1 MFHVKHK
8 EEKTM
13 AQILN
18 KSLSQ
23 TEKRY
28 QLDMLQGNIN
38 RLAVSQDIVEI
49 SQMLN
54 FAVDR
59 LTLIAQSRIIELRDK
74 TK

>member
-1 MFHVKHK
+1 
-8 EEKTM
+8 M

-18 KSLSQ
+18 KPLSQ

-59 LTLIAQSRIIELRDK
+59 LTLIAQSRAIELRDK
-74 TK
+74 NK

>member
-1 MFHVKHK
+1 
-8 EEKTM
+8 M

-18 KSLSQ
+18 KALTQ

-49 SQMLN
+49 TQMLN

-59 LTLIAQSRIIELRDK
+59 LTLIAQSRAIELRDK

>member
-1 MFHVKHK
+1 MKHK
-8 EEKTM
+8 EETM

-18 KSLSQ
+18 KPLTK
-23 TEKRY
+23 TEKIY

-49 SQMLN
+49 TQMLN

-59 LTLIAQSRIIELRDK
+59 LTLIAQSRALELRDK

>member
-1 MFHVKHK
+1 
-8 EEKTM
+8 M
-13 AQILN
+13 AQKLN
-18 KSLSQ
+18 KPLTQ

-38 RLAVSQDIVEI
+38 RLSVSQDIVEI
-49 SQMLN
+49 TQMLN

-59 LTLIAQSRIIELRDK
+59 LTLIAQSRAIELRDK

>member
-1 MFHVKHK
+1 
-8 EEKTM
+8 M

-18 KSLSQ
+18 KPLTT
-23 TEKRY
+23 TEKIY

-49 SQMLN
+49 TQMLN

-59 LTLIAQSRIIELRDK
+59 LTLIAQSRALELRDK

>member
-1 MFHVKHK
+1 
-8 EEKTM
+8 M

-18 KSLSQ
+18 KPLTK

-38 RLAVSQDIVEI
+38 RLAVSQDVVEI

-54 FAVDR
+54 FCCDR
-59 LTLIAQSRIIELRDK
+59 ITLIAQSRMIELRDK
-74 TK
+74 NK

>member
-1 MFHVKHK
+1 MS
-8 EEKTM
+8 
-13 AQILN
+13 QILN
-18 KSLSQ
+18 KPLSQ
-23 TEKRY
+23 TEKSY

-49 SQMLN
+49 TQMLN

-59 LTLIAQSRIIELRDK
+59 LTLIAQSRAIELRDK

>member
-1 MFHVKHK
+1 
-8 EEKTM
+8 M
-13 AQILN
+13 AQLLN
-18 KSLSQ
+18 KPLSQ

-28 QLDMLQGNIN
+28 LLDMLQGNIN
-38 RLAVSQDIVEI
+38 RISLSQDIVEI

-59 LTLIAQSRIIELRDK
+59 LTLIAQSRVLELRDK

>member
-1 MFHVKHK
+1 
-8 EEKTM
+8 M
-13 AQILN
+13 AQLLN
-18 KSLSQ
+18 KPLTN

-54 FAVDR
+54 YAVDR
-59 LTLIAQSRIIELRDK
+59 LTLIAQSRVLELRDK

>member
-1 MFHVKHK
+1 
-8 EEKTM
+8 M

-18 KSLSQ
+18 KPLTK
-23 TEKRY
+23 TEKIY

-49 SQMLN
+49 TQMLN
-54 FAVDR
+54 FSVDR
-59 LTLIAQSRIIELRDK
+59 LTLIAQSRVLELRDK

>member
-1 MFHVKHK
+1 
-8 EEKTM
+8 M

-18 KSLSQ
+18 KPLTK

-49 SQMLN
+49 TQMLN

-59 LTLIAQSRIIELRDK
+59 LTLIAQSRAIELRDK

>member
-1 MFHVKHK
+1 
-8 EEKTM
+8 M

-18 KSLSQ
+18 KPLTQ

-28 QLDMLQGNIN
+28 QLDMLRGNIN
-38 RLAVSQDIVEI
+38 RLSVSQDIVEI
-49 SQMLN
+49 TQMLN

-59 LTLIAQSRIIELRDK
+59 LTLIAQSRAIELRDK